1 MSKTRDKIKIG
12 IATEEQVNREFIDA
26 WHRTQQ
32 GILTKTEEWL
42 YFLEPTTFLQI
53 LSDSRLTMLY
63 ILRAAGTVSV
73 QALCNML
80 ERKYPHVYQQ

>member
-32 GILTKTEEWL
+32 GILLKIANCVTIVSRYSVIEKRGL
-42 YFLEPTTFLQI
+42 
-53 LSDSRLTMLY
+53 DSGNSY
-63 ILRAAGTVSV
+63 
-73 QALCNML
+73 
-80 ERKYPHVYQQ
+80 